1 MAINLL
7 TLQPHKVSRDLSGY
21 ITYIYG
27 RAKTGKTTLAV
38 QAPGALLL
46 AFERGYN
53 ALPGVMAQD
62 ITSWTEMKQI
72 VRELKKPEVRET
84 FKTLVVDTVDIA
96 ADCCQKYICNQLGI
110 DNIGDGGWTNNG
122 WAKYKREFEDV
133 FRSLTQMGYAVIFI
147 SHAKEKTCKRKD
159 GTEYTQITPSL
170 QTSANSI
177 VENMADIYAYA
188 HPERVDGKATVV
200 LTMRHEDDT
209 IFCGG
214 RFKYIDSQIEFNY
227 DSLVKALNDA
237 IDREEQAIKNPEL
250 FTDKREEVTL
260 EENTY
265 DYDALIA
272 KFGQLVQILMEKN
285 KEYYTPRI
293 TAIVEKYLGKGKRV
307 SETSIGQAEFIHLIN
322 LEIEEDLV
330 SKLT

>member
-7 TLQPHKVSRDLSGY
+7 ALQPHKVSRDLSGY

-27 RAKTGKTTLAV
+27 RAKSGKTTLAV

-53 ALPGVMAQD
+53 ALPGVIAQD
-62 ITSWTEMKQI
+62 ITSWTEMKQV

-84 FKTLVVDTVDIA
+84 FQTLIVDTVDIA

-122 WAKYKREFEDV
+122 WAKYKKEFEDV

-147 SHAKEKTCKRKD
+147 SHAKEKSCKRKD

-177 VENMADIYAYA
+177 VENMADIYGYA
-188 HPERVDGKATVV
+188 HPERIDGEPKVV
-200 LTMRHEDDT
+200 LTLRHEDDS

-214 RFKYIDSQIEFNY
+214 RFKYIDPMIEFNY

-237 IDREEQAIKNPEL
+237 IDREEQAIKNPSL
-250 FTDKREEVTL
+250 FTEKREEIA
-260 EENTY
+260 EAPEY
-265 DYDALIA
+265 DYDALMA
-272 KFGQLVQILMEKN
+272 EFSGMVSELMN
-285 KEYYTPRI
+285 KDKAYYAPRV
-293 TAIVEKYLGKGKRV
+293 TAIVEKYLGKGKKV
-307 SETSIGQAEFIHLIN
+307 SETTISQAEFIYLIN
-322 LEIEEDLV
+322 SEIKEDLL
-330 SKLT
+330 KI

>member
-7 TLQPHKVSRDLSGY
+7 ALQPHKVSRDLSGY

-27 RAKTGKTTLAV
+27 RPKTGKTTLAV

-53 ALPGVMAQD
+53 ALPGVIAQD
-62 ITSWTEMKQI
+62 VTSWAEMKQV

-84 FKTLVVDTVDIA
+84 FQTLIVDTVDIA

-122 WAKYKREFEDV
+122 WAKYKKEFEDV

-147 SHAKEKTCKRKD
+147 SHTKEKSCKRKD

-188 HPERVDGKATVV
+188 HPERIDGEPKVV
-200 LTMRHEDDT
+200 LTLRHEDDT

-214 RFKYIDSQIEFNY
+214 RFKYIDSMIEFNY
-227 DSLVKALNDA
+227 DSLVRALNDA
-237 IDREEQAIKNPEL
+237 IDREEQAIKNPSL
-250 FTDKREEVTL
+250 FTQEREEVVETP
-260 EENTY
+260 EY
-265 DYDALIA
+265 DYDALMA
-272 KFGQLVQILMEKN
+272 EFNNLVSELMSKD
-285 KEYYTPRI
+285 KAYYSPRI
-293 TAIVEKYLGKGKRV
+293 TTVVERYLGKGKKV
-307 SETSIGQAEFIHLIN
+307 SETTMAQAEFIYLIN
-322 LEIEEDLV
+322 NEIKEDLLKV
-330 SKLT
+330 